1 MAERDLTIVLGMFRS
16 GSTWAYNVARAL
28 NEMIRGG
35 VCGFYAEVMD
45 SVPATALLSTLP
57 LVVKAHYFEGQLRD
71 LLPHARVIFTVRD
84 PRDAVVSLMDLSKIN
99 FEDALVAVS
108 RSIAA
113 IEAAERLTQQA
124 ITLRYEHGDIGTTEA
139 VLRIAAFLHCEI
151 QTSQAEAI
159 AERLSAESVQRTIT
173 DLQEQGVI
181 GPDDQPTTYDAATH
195 WHPRHVKDGRVG
207 KYAERLSSQEQLAVV
222 EANLG
227 FMRAQYPA
235 AAAAP
240 PMSLPATIS
249 FGRLQGG
256 IAYCRTG
263 FSYPEEGA
271 TWTTEEVAIVE
282 VALDQPLSGGVD
294 LTLWFT
300 PAYLTRE
307 GNAMFSLSLNGVV
320 YATRNYISP
329 HGGRISLDVS
339 ITDPRLNGVRNLEI
353 KFNFPDVI
361 SPEELGLSGDP
372 RKLGI
377 MLAQMSISCPQA
389 KSASI

>member
-35 VCGFYAEVMD
+35 VCAFYAEVME

-71 LLPHARVIFTVRD
+71 LLPHGRVVFTIRD

-113 IEAAERLTQQA
+113 IEVAERLTQQV
-124 ITLRYEHGDIGTTEA
+124 ITLRYEDGDIGTIEA

-159 AERLSAESVQRTIT
+159 ADRLSAESVQRTIT
-173 DLQEQGVI
+173 NLQEQGVI

-207 KYAERLSSQEQLAVV
+207 NYAERQSPQEQLAVV

-227 FMRAQYPA
+227 YMRAQYPT
-235 AAAAP
+235 AAAP
-240 PMSLPATIS
+240 PKSLPATIS

-256 IAYCRTG
+256 IGYCRAG

-300 PAYLTRE
+300 PACLTRE
-307 GNAMFSLSLNGVV
+307 GNAIFSLSLNGVV
-320 YATRNYISP
+320 YATRHYISP
-329 HGGRISLDVS
+329 HGGRISLDVA
-339 ITDPRLNGVRNLEI
+339 ITDPRLNGVTNLEI
-353 KFNFPDVI
+353 KFNFPHVT
-361 SPEELGLSGDP
+361 SPKELGLSGDT